1 MSTRARVTL
10 SRTLTSALAI
20 ALSASLFACS
30 QKSNS
35 APKSAA
41 DGEKDATAELPD
53 LEGESGPTM
62 ARQSPRRVGDIWV
75 HRFSGSYRHSDLILR
90 EEVIAKKDD
99 TLIVDFILS
108 ENGEETHLRAVMAT
122 PSERILS
129 VAHIIDGEA
138 IEATIE
144 DFEKMLDKTSFVPDQ
159 NAGQIA
165 GKSETCLVGKDEL
178 DCDLAEYKVYL
189 GQQEAT
195 LTVARSEEMK
205 RDISG
210 EIVAVD
216 GTVLYH
222 AELIEMQRGEAA
234 SSSTD
239 EEVALKSVDFESRD

>member
-1 MSTRARVTL
+1 MSRKARVTL
-10 SRTLTSALAI
+10 CRTLTSTVAI
-20 ALSASLFACS
+20 AMSASLFACGRPS
-30 QKSNS
+30 IE
-35 APKSAA
+35 PKSAA
-41 DGEKDATAELPD
+41 GEDKDTTAEVPE
-53 LEGESGPTM
+53 LEGKSGPTM

-108 ENGEETHLRAVMAT
+108 EDESETHLRAVLAT

-129 VAHIIDGEA
+129 VTRMVDGKETA
-138 IEATIE
+138 ATIA
-144 DFEKMLDKTSFVPDQ
+144 DFEKMLEKTTFVPDQ
-159 NAGQIA
+159 NAGRIA

-195 LTVARSEEMK
+195 LKVARSEEMK

-216 GTVLYH
+216 GTVVYH
-222 AELIEMQRGEAA
+222 AELIEMERGEATPE
-234 SSSTD
+234 SS
-239 EEVALKSVDFESRD
+239 EEVAFRDVDYDSRH